1 MPAMKCSRC
10 DVEMAALVANEVAYA
25 HCSKCGG
32 LWFEVN
38 ALDRVVEDG
47 LGSLPL
53 LAQLPE
59 TALASPPCPECGI
72 PLHALTTIGPVRLR
86 VGACKVCH
94 GRWLDGQ
101 ELRSVRGRGVFGA
114 LRRVFGGA

>member
-1 MPAMKCSRC
+1 MPMKCSRC
-10 DVEMAALVANEVAYA
+10 DVEMTILAANDATCS
-25 HCSKCGG
+25 HCPKCGG
-32 LWFEVN
+32 MWFEVN
-38 ALDRVVEDG
+38 ALDRVVDHG
-47 LGSLPL
+47 LHSLPL
-53 LAQLPE
+53 LADLPE
-59 TALASPPCPECGI
+59 TAPPAPPCPACAN

-101 ELRSVRGRGVFGA
+101 ELRAVRGSGVLGT